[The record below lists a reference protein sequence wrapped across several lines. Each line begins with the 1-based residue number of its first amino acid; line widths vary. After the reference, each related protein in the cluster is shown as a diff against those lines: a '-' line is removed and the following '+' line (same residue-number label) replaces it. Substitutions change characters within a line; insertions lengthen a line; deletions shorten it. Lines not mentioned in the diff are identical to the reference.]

1 MHGIPFPSQSESCK
15 LEIESTVSHE
25 QEKLLNDPN
34 PNLTS
39 STTPPTSPSSGT
51 SMSSP
56 LRDYGDYEDLID
68 DDDDG
73 PVTANDPLL
82 CGHQEAIFPE
92 FILVWQTEM
101 LIFIH
106 NVYNNMTSIK

>member
-1 MHGIPFPSQSESCK
+1 MHGIPFQSQSDSCK
-15 LEIESTVSHE
+15 LAIESTVSQE
-25 QEKLLNDPN
+25 QETILKDHNH
-34 PNLTS
+34 NLT

-56 LRDYGDYEDLID
+56 FRDYEDLID

-92 FILVWQTEM
+92 FILV
-101 LIFIH
+101 
-106 NVYNNMTSIK
+106 